1 MSESSSTWAGPLEG
15 VRVLDF
21 TRILAGPFA
30 TQILGDLG
38 AEILKIEPPGVGD
51 ETRTFAPHRAGE
63 SHYFIS
69 ANRNKKSLV
78 VDLRTEAGVRIV
90 RDLLPK
96 VDVVVENFRPG
107 VLERLGLSWEAMRDI
122 NPRLVYCAI
131 SGFGLTGP
139 LRDKPSFDIITQ
151 ALTGAMSVNGEAGRD
166 PVKLGLPMGDLVGGI
181 FGAIGTLAA
190 LQERSRTGQGR
201 MVDVSLYDGL
211 MGLLGYLPQLAFF
224 NNSDP
229 VPAGTSHPNIVPY
242 GSFRTSDGVI
252 LIACLTQAFWG
263 KLAQAIGRPE
273 LANDPRFR
281 TMEERRANRDAVN
294 EIVGSALRAQTTQH
308 WQRVL
313 EAEDVPHAPVLGIL
327 EALQHPHAIARDMV
341 VHAEH
346 LTLGRLPMVGRPLKF
361 PGHQQAPLDA
371 PPLLGQ
377 HTGAVLREELGYT
390 EDQIAQ
396 LRAQGVIDRT
406 GAAT

>member
-1 MSESSSTWAGPLEG
+1 MTERHATWTGPLAG

-51 ETRTFAPHRAGE
+51 ETRTFAPHCAGE
-63 SHYFIS
+63 SHYFV
-69 ANRNKKSLV
+69 AVNRNKKSLV
-78 VDLRTEAGVRIV
+78 IDLRTEAGMQIV
-90 RDLLPK
+90 CDLLPT

-107 VLERLGLSWEAMRDI
+107 VLARLGLPWEKMHEI

-139 LRDKPSFDIITQ
+139 LSDKPSFDIITQ
-151 ALTGAMSVNGEAGRD
+151 ALTGALSVNGEAGRD

-190 LQERSRTGQGR
+190 LNERSSTGLGR

-224 NNSDP
+224 NGRDP

-242 GSFRTSDGVI
+242 GSFHTADGVI
-252 LIACLTQAFWG
+252 LIACLTQAFWV
-263 KLAQAIGRPE
+263 KLAQAIGQPG
-273 LANDPRFR
+273 LAEDARFR
-281 TMEERRANRDAVN
+281 TMEERRANRESVN
-294 EIVGSALRAQTTQH
+294 EIVGAALRKLSTAH

-313 EAEDVPHAPVLGIL
+313 EEEDVPHAPVLGMT
-327 EALQHPHAIARDMV
+327 EALQHPHAVARDMV

-346 LTLGRLPMVGRPLKF
+346 STLGRIPMVGRPIKF
-361 PGHQQAPLDA
+361 PGEEQVPLAA
-371 PPLLGQ
+371 PPLLAQ
-377 HTGAVLREELGYT
+377 HTAAVLRDELHYSD
-390 EDQIAQ
+390 ERIAE
-396 LRAQGVIDRT
+396 LRVQGVIDRMET
-406 GAAT
+406 PA

>member
-1 MSESSSTWAGPLEG
+1 MDESSHKWAGPLAG

-38 AEILKIEPPGVGD
+38 AEILKVEPPGVGD

-63 SHYFIS
+63 SHYFVS

-78 VDLRTEAGVRIV
+78 IDLRSEAGMRIL
-90 RDLLPK
+90 RELLPK
-96 VDVVVENFRPG
+96 VDVLVENFRPG
-107 VLERLGLSWEAMRDI
+107 VLARLGLSWEQMREL
-122 NPRLVYCAI
+122 NPRLIYCAI

-151 ALTGAMSVNGEAGRD
+151 ALTGAMSVNGEVGRD

-190 LQERSRTGQGR
+190 LNERSRTGQGQV
-201 MVDVSLYDGL
+201 VDVSLYDGL

-224 NNSDP
+224 NKAN
-229 VPAGTSHPNIVPY
+229 PAPPGSGHPNIVPY
-242 GSFRTSDGVI
+242 GSFRTQDGVI
-252 LIACLTQAFWG
+252 LIACLTQAFWA
-263 KLAQAIGRPE
+263 KLAHAIGRAD
-273 LANDPRFR
+273 LADDPRFK
-281 TMEERRANRDAVN
+281 TMEGRREHRAVVD
-294 EIVGSALRAQTTQH
+294 ELVGAALRTQTTAH
-308 WQRVL
+308 WERVL
-313 EAEDVPHAPVLGIL
+313 EAEDVPYAPVLGML
-327 EALQHPHAIARDMV
+327 EALQHPHAVAREMV

-346 LTLGRLPMVGRPLKF
+346 PTLGRLPMVGRPIKF
-361 PGHQQAPLDA
+361 PGREQAPLAA

-377 HTGAVLREELGYT
+377 HTGDVLRDELGYT
-390 EDQIAQ
+390 RQDIDS
-396 LRAQGVIDRT
+396 LRAAGVIDRS
-406 GAAT
+406 AVAT